1 MTQPTIDPSSRL
13 RYADDV
19 LSQAVNQIEAL
30 LKEAAGQLRPF
41 PPFPGAFFTFA
52 VEVEPDGVQD
62 RNVGCVVVSEEGDLK
77 ELQISLDGEDPAFG
91 SPDPISMRDEQLV
104 DLELS
109 TFDRFLFAYRGLQT
123 ITELLAQAG
132 TDAQN
137 PSPTSSG

>member
-1 MTQPTIDPSSRL
+1 MTQPMIDPSSRL

-52 VEVEPDGVQD
+52 VEVEPDGVQGRD
-62 RNVGCVVVSEEGDLK
+62 VGCVVVSEEGDLK
-77 ELQISLDGEDPAFG
+77 ELQISLDGEDPTFG

-123 ITELLAQAG
+123 ITELLGQAG

-137 PSPTSSG
+137 ASPSSSG

>member
-77 ELQISLDGEDPAFG
+77 ELQISLDGEDPGFG

-109 TFDRFLFAYRGLQT
+109 AFDRFLFAYRGLQT
-123 ITELLAQAG
+123 ITELLAKAG
-132 TDAQN
+132 NDAQN
-137 PSPTSSG
+137 PSPSSSG